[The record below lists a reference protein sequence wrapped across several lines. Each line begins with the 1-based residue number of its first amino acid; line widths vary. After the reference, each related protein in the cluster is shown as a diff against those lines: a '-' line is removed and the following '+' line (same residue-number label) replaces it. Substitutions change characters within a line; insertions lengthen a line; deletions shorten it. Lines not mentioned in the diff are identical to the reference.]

1 MAEQEVRDGLLSSS
15 SHSKHSFWQ
24 RHTRSDFLIQI
35 TKESIAARLAVISQ
49 QMVDKLITVAQYMDE
64 ATMLQAQL
72 GAYLPK

>member
-15 SHSKHSFWQ
+15 SHSKDSFWQ

-35 TKESIAARLAVISQ
+35 TKESIAARLAVILQ
-49 QMVDKLITVAQYMDE
+49 QMVDNLITVTQYLDE